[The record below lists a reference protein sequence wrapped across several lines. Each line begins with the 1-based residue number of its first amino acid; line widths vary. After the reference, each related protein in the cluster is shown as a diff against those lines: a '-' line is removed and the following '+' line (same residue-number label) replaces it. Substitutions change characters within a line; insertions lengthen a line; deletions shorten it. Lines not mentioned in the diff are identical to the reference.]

1 MIAEFNKVIDT
12 IEGKNFVHKVVEFFV
27 DRSREKMK
35 DSVFKP
41 LEDNRAKLYYEK
53 YKFIHDRIDSEK
65 SDKETYYL
73 LAGSASKYIDY
84 IEDGFNPN
92 LQFPF
97 DCTHL
102 FDLSS
107 WFEDIDIKR
116 LYTDEIMILLINKLY
131 NSPYYKLF

>member
-1 MIAEFNKVIDT
+1 MDAEFNEVIDT
-12 IEGKNFVHKVVEFFV
+12 IEGKFFIHKVVDFFV
-27 DRSREKMK
+27 SRSIEKVK

-41 LEDNRAKLYYEK
+41 QEENVAKVYYEK
-53 YKFIHDRIDSEK
+53 YKFVYDRIDAEK
-65 SDKETYYL
+65 SDEETYYL
-73 LAGSASKYIDY
+73 LVNSASKYIEY

-107 WFEDIDIKR
+107 WFEKIDIKH
-116 LYTDEIMILLINKLY
+116 LCTDEIMILLINKLY

>member
-1 MIAEFNKVIDT
+1 MDAKFNKVVDT
-12 IEGKNFVHKVVEFFV
+12 IEGKIFIRKVVDFFV
-27 DRSREKMK
+27 SRSIEKVK

-41 LEDNRAKLYYEK
+41 LEEKPAKVYYEK
-53 YKFIHDRIDSEK
+53 YKFVYDRIDAEK

-73 LAGSASKYIDY
+73 LVNSASKYIEY

-97 DCTHL
+97 DCEYL
-102 FDLSS
+102 FGLSS
-107 WFEDIDIKR
+107 WFVDIDIRHCRTNK
-116 LYTDEIMILLINKLY
+116 IMILLINKLY

>member
-1 MIAEFNKVIDT
+1 
-12 IEGKNFVHKVVEFFV
+12 
-27 DRSREKMK
+27 MK

-41 LEDNRAKLYYEK
+41 LEENRAKFYYEK
-53 YKFIHDRIDSEK
+53 YKFIHDRIDAEK

-84 IEDGFNPN
+84 IEDGLNPN

-97 DCTHL
+97 DCIHL

-107 WFEDIDIKR
+107 WFEDIDIKH
-116 LYTDEIMILLINKLY
+116 LCTDEIMILLINKLY
-131 NSPYYKLF
+131 NSPYYKLL

>member
-1 MIAEFNKVIDT
+1 MVAEFNKVIDT
-12 IEGKNFVHKVVEFFV
+12 IEGKNFVRKVVEFFV

-41 LEDNRAKLYYEK
+41 LEENCAKFYYEK
-53 YKFIHDRIDSEK
+53 YKFIHDRIDAEK

-107 WFEDIDIKR
+107 WFEDIDIKH
-116 LYTDEIMILLINKLY
+116 LCTDEIMILLINKLY

>member
-12 IEGKNFVHKVVEFFV
+12 IEGKNFVRKVVEFFV

-53 YKFIHDRIDSEK
+53 YKFIHDRIDAEK
-65 SDKETYYL
+65 SGQETYYL

-107 WFEDIDIKR
+107 WFEDIDIKH
-116 LYTDEIMILLINKLY
+116 LCTDEIMILLINKLY

>member
-12 IEGKNFVHKVVEFFV
+12 IEGKNFVRKVVEFFV

-53 YKFIHDRIDSEK
+53 YKFIHDRIDAEK

-116 LYTDEIMILLINKLY
+116 LCTDEIMILLIL
-131 NSPYYKLF
+131 

>member
-41 LEDNRAKLYYEK
+41 LEDNRAKFYYEK
-53 YKFIHDRIDSEK
+53 YKFIHDRIDAEK
-65 SDKETYYL
+65 SGEETYYL

-107 WFEDIDIKR
+107 WFEDIDIKH
-116 LYTDEIMILLINKLY
+116 LCTDEIMILLINKLY

>member
-1 MIAEFNKVIDT
+1 MIDEFNKVIDT

-41 LEDNRAKLYYEK
+41 LEDDRAKLYYEK
-53 YKFIHDRIDSEK
+53 YKFIHDRIDAEK

-107 WFEDIDIKR
+107 WFEDIDIKH
-116 LYTDEIMILLINKLY
+116 LCTNEIMILLINKLY

>member
-1 MIAEFNKVIDT
+1 MVAEFNEVIDT
-12 IEGKNFVHKVVEFFV
+12 IEGKFFIHKVVDFFV
-27 DRSREKMK
+27 SRSIEKVK

-41 LEDNRAKLYYEK
+41 LEDNRAKFYYEK
-53 YKFIHDRIDSEK
+53 YKFIHDRIDAEK
-65 SDKETYYL
+65 SDEETYYL
-73 LAGSASKYIDY
+73 LVNSASKYIEY

-107 WFEDIDIKR
+107 WFEKIDIKH
-116 LYTDEIMILLINKLY
+116 LCTDEIMILLINKLY

>member
-1 MIAEFNKVIDT
+1 MVAEFNEVIDT
-12 IEGKNFVHKVVEFFV
+12 IEGKNFIHKVVEFFV

-53 YKFIHDRIDSEK
+53 YKFIHDRIDAEK
-65 SDKETYYL
+65 SDKEIYYL
-73 LAGSASKYIDY
+73 VAGSASKYIDY

-107 WFEDIDIKR
+107 WFEEIDIKHIC
-116 LYTDEIMILLINKLY
+116 TKEIMILLINKLY

>member
-1 MIAEFNKVIDT
+1 MVAEFNKVIDT

-41 LEDNRAKLYYEK
+41 LEDNHAKVYYEN
-53 YKFIHDRIDSEK
+53 YKFIRDRIDAEK

-97 DCTHL
+97 DCTQL
-102 FDLSS
+102 FNLSS
-107 WFEDIDIKR
+107 WFEDIDIKHR
-116 LYTDEIMILLINKLY
+116 YTDEIMILLINKLY

>member
-1 MIAEFNKVIDT
+1 MDAEFNEVIDT
-12 IEGKNFVHKVVEFFV
+12 IEGKSFIRKVVDFFV
-27 DRSREKMK
+27 SRSIEKVK

-41 LEDNRAKLYYEK
+41 LESNPAKVYYEK
-53 YKFIHDRIDSEK
+53 YKFIHNRIDAEK

-73 LAGSASKYIDY
+73 LADSASKYIDY
-84 IEDGFNPN
+84 IEDGLNPN

-107 WFEDIDIKR
+107 WFEDIDIKH
-116 LYTDEIMILLINKLY
+116 LCTDEIMILLINKLY
-131 NSPYYKLF
+131 KSPYYKLF

>member
-1 MIAEFNKVIDT
+1 MVAEFNKVIDT

-41 LEDNRAKLYYEK
+41 LEENRAKFYYEK
-53 YKFIHDRIDSEK
+53 YKFIHDRIDAEK

-107 WFEDIDIKR
+107 WFEDIDIKH
-116 LYTDEIMILLINKLY
+116 LCTDEIMILLINKLY

>member
-1 MIAEFNKVIDT
+1 MVAEFNKVIDT

-41 LEDNRAKLYYEK
+41 LEENCAKFYYEK
-53 YKFIHDRIDSEK
+53 YKFIHDRIDAEK

-107 WFEDIDIKR
+107 WFEEIDIKHIC
-116 LYTDEIMILLINKLY
+116 TKEIMILLINKLY

>member
-53 YKFIHDRIDSEK
+53 YKFIHDRIDAEK

-107 WFEDIDIKR
+107 WFEDIDIKH
-116 LYTDEIMILLINKLY
+116 LCTDEIMILLINKLY

>member
-1 MIAEFNKVIDT
+1 MVAEFNKVIDT

-41 LEDNRAKLYYEK
+41 LEDNSAKLYYEK
-53 YKFIHDRIDSEK
+53 YKFIHDRIDAEK

-107 WFEDIDIKR
+107 WFEDIDIKH
-116 LYTDEIMILLINKLY
+116 LCTDEIMILLINKLY
-131 NSPYYKLF
+131 NSPSYKLF

>member
-41 LEDNRAKLYYEK
+41 LEENRAKFYYEK
-53 YKFIHDRIDSEK
+53 YKFIHDRIDAEK

-84 IEDGFNPN
+84 IEDGLNPN

-107 WFEDIDIKR
+107 WFEDIDIKH
-116 LYTDEIMILLINKLY
+116 LCTDEIMILLINKLY

>member
-1 MIAEFNKVIDT
+1 MVAEFNKVIDT

-27 DRSREKMK
+27 NRSREKMK

-41 LEDNRAKLYYEK
+41 LEDNRAKVYYEK
-53 YKFIHDRIDSEK
+53 YKFIHDRIDTEK

-92 LQFPF
+92 LRFPF
-97 DCTHL
+97 DCTYL

-107 WFEDIDIKR
+107 WFEDIDIKH
-116 LYTDEIMILLINKLY
+116 LCTDEIMILLINKLY

>member
-53 YKFIHDRIDSEK
+53 YKFIHDRIDAEK
-65 SDKETYYL
+65 SGQETYYL

-107 WFEDIDIKR
+107 WFEDIDIKH
-116 LYTDEIMILLINKLY
+116 LHTDEIMILLINKLY

>member
-1 MIAEFNKVIDT
+1 MVAEFNKVIDT

-53 YKFIHDRIDSEK
+53 YKFIHDRIDAEK
-65 SDKETYYL
+65 SGQETYYL

-107 WFEDIDIKR
+107 WFEDIDIKH
-116 LYTDEIMILLINKLY
+116 LCTDEIMILLINKLY

>member
-41 LEDNRAKLYYEK
+41 LEDNRAKFYYEK
-53 YKFIHDRIDSEK
+53 YKFIHDRIDAEK
-65 SDKETYYL
+65 SGEETYYL

-107 WFEDIDIKR
+107 WFEKIDIKH
-116 LYTDEIMILLINKLY
+116 LCTDEIMILLINKLY